1 MNKKILI
8 FILTMLLFV
17 NAPHVLADYCYCYGT
32 KSIYS
37 VNSCNG
43 DECRNMCGDDAL
55 GNSNFKNCEI
65 ASPNTTSGVTV
76 PQATTDP
83 KSPPSSSPSAPV
95 KLPNPLTGK
104 ENSKPIPELLGNIIQ
119 YAMGIIG
126 SLALVMFIFGGVTWM
141 LSAGNQERV
150 TKGKNII
157 IWATMGL
164 AIIFTAYALVRF
176 VIETLGNSGGRT
188 PPMGLPF

>member
-1 MNKKILI
+1 MFKKNCLVIILLI
-8 FILTMLLFV
+8 AFFIISHHAKADSSVLCQCPADAFTGRSGNSSWV
-17 NAPHVLADYCYCYGT
+17 TDCAQCPAGCSCPADSNIRGSGANAPD
-32 KSIYS
+32 I
-37 VNSCNG
+37 
-43 DECRNMCGDDAL
+43 
-55 GNSNFKNCEI
+55 
-65 ASPNTTSGVTV
+65 SG
-76 PQATTDP
+76 PGAGGAP
-83 KSPPSSSPSAPV
+83 GEPV
-95 KLPNPLTGK
+95 KLTNPLTGYTT
-104 ENSKPIPELLGNIIQ
+104 SKPIPVLLGNIIQ

-176 VIETLGNSGGRT
+176 LIDTLGKSG
-188 PPMGLPF
+188 